1 MNRIPVIMDVDTGLD
16 DALAILL
23 ASDLP
28 QIQLLGIACVSGN
41 APVENTYAN
50 TRHIAKLL
58 ELKNPIAKGAAYPLS
73 NKILHAHDVHGSSG
87 LGAIKIEPEFDKH
100 MIPASRLY
108 EKLLSESE
116 EPVTIIAIG
125 PLTNL
130 AHVIQ
135 NHPELKDKI
144 KAISLVGGSLG
155 IGNVTHYAEFN
166 AHYDPEAFDLV
177 LRSKIPLIMA
187 GFQLT
192 TTIRVDTKDI
202 QGQISDPLPVQ
213 QFFLDL
219 LGYTIENAKKRGF
232 TKGGALNDSVAVAAV
247 AMPELFKTQEK
258 SIIIKLH
265 KDEHRAETIEDGDE
279 PNVTMLMSVKN
290 KDLFDLT
297 LNSIRHL
304 SKTE

>member
-28 QIQLLGIACVSGN
+28 QLHLIGIACVSGN

-50 TRHIAKLL
+50 TRHIAKQLD
-58 ELKNPIAKGAAYPLS
+58 LKMPIAKGAAYPLA
-73 NKILHAHDVHGSSG
+73 NKILHAHEVHGSSG
-87 LGAIKIEPEFDKH
+87 LGQFKIEPEFDKH

-108 EKLLSESE
+108 EKLLSEAE
-116 EPVTIIAIG
+116 EPVTIIATG

-135 NHPELKDKI
+135 NHPELKEKI
-144 KAISLVGGSLG
+144 KAISIMGGSLG
-155 IGNVTHYAEFN
+155 VGNVTHYAEFN
-166 AHYDPEAFDLV
+166 AHFDPEAFDIV
-177 LRSKIPLIMA
+177 LRCGIPLIMA

-192 TTIRVDTKDI
+192 TTVRINTKDI
-202 QGQISDPLPVQ
+202 QDQIQDPLPVQ

-219 LGYTIENAKKRGF
+219 LDYTIENAKKRGF

-247 AMPELFKTQEK
+247 AFPELFKTQEK
-258 SIIIKLH
+258 AIVIKLH
-265 KDEHRAETIEDGDE
+265 KDEHRAETVEDGGV

-290 KDLFDLT
+290 KDLFELT
-297 LNSIRHL
+297 LDSIRHL
-304 SKTE
+304 RKTE